1 MRDDRAAAYI
11 ITVMYLVFILPR
23 LSLRWLHAPRAGLPN
38 QANSV
43 ADPLPAAPLPAIA
56 CHRRTAEH
64 HCHGTVVTWI

>member
-11 ITVMYLVFILPR
+11 ITVMYLFAVDPGFPCDGFT
-23 LSLRWLHAPRAGLPN
+23 APRAGLPN
-38 QANSV
+38 QVNSV

-64 HCHGTVVTWI
+64 HRHDTVVTWI